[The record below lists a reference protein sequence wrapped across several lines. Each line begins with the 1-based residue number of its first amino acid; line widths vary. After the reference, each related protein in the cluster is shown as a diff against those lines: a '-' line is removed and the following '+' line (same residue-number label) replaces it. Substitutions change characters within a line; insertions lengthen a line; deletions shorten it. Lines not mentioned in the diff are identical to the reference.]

1 MNKKIYLLP
10 LLMLALV
17 FASCEETK
25 EASRYDDWKARG
37 ENFIDSIAGVAAAQD
52 ENTPPA
58 ERIYAVLDQANRVS
72 IYYKKNLD
80 PKYVATSQEPV
91 LYTDSVDVFYRV
103 RYFNGD
109 KVAENFV
116 KENPDIE
123 LDVVKGFWVNS
134 NIAGLT
140 WALQAMKQGE
150 RWTLYIPW
158 ECAYGS
164 GQADDKF
171 VGTIE
176 PYSTLIYDIML
187 VKVISD

>member
-72 IYYKKNLD
+72 IYYKKD
-80 PKYVATSQEPV
+80 PAYQATSDKAV
-91 LYTDSVDVFYRV
+91 LYTDSVVTFYRMT
-103 RYFNGD
+103 YFNGD
-109 KVAENFV
+109 KVQENFAGI
-116 KENPDIE
+116 NPAPTD
-123 LDVVKGFWVNS
+123 KPAGFRVNEVIS
-134 NIAGLT
+134 GWT

-158 ECAYGS
+158 ESAYGS
-164 GQADDKF
+164 GTGPSQDLQ
-171 VGTIE
+171 
-176 PYSTLIYDIML
+176 PYSTLVYDVML
-187 VKVISD
+187 QEVVSD